1 MVGHKNHVCY
11 SLEKGG
17 VGMNKIDVYNACL
30 FNQPISRSQARRI
43 CKRLEEFK
51 EVELDFCEVTFM
63 GQGFADEI
71 FRVYALAHPNV
82 SIGIKNA
89 TSDVARMVYH
99 VARGNMPEN
108 VAFK

>member
-43 CKRLEEFK
+43 CKRL
-51 EVELDFCEVTFM
+51 
-63 GQGFADEI
+63 
-71 FRVYALAHPNV
+71 RVYALAHPTV
-82 SIGIKNA
+82 SIGVKNA